1 MDKFEKAS
9 RLKLRFNSARGML
22 NVEDLW
28 DLPLTSAKSANLDD
42 IARDLHKRLQEGSAI
57 SFVNKAS
64 AANEEL
70 QLAFDI
76 VKHVIEV
83 RLAENQAAALAREN
97 AAKKQRILE
106 ILNERQDN
114 ALRSASEDELRKM
127 LETM

>member
-106 ILNERQDN
+106 ILNQRQDD
-114 ALRSASEDELRKM
+114 ALRNASEEELRKM
-127 LETM
+127 LDTM